1 VASAALE
8 TVDLAQHVLWW
19 EEADGL
25 QVGFWIKST
34 GEPIN
39 RRVADD
45 SLVTYQVVVKNT
57 TEKPVEFLARALPF
71 TGLETPALISSDE
84 INVALESLPLA
95 AKYFARP
102 ASRPEKRSDPA
113 YLIRLE
119 PGETVIVPDHEGVD
133 ERTLKVGGDAL
144 AGQPSVREYQ
154 AGMNW
159 IVQPVMLWR
168 LSDDEQARLTRLLGR
183 YQLTR
188 LGADGT
194 VYREPATR
202 LAGMPVGTVLYPR
215 IQLEVGTLDAAAF
228 RHADAAVWGEV
239 DRGLQCG
246 IRVLHPQPVY
256 QEGDTIEAE
265 LLYRNVSDAV
275 ISTTLPRRLDLYPV
289 IEDAA
294 GNQPWIDFGARFDIY
309 PLGHDYQPGEVR
321 SLGIMSV
328 TLVPEDTPAPQSNME
343 PGHITL
349 PPGEY
354 HFFGSGGV
362 GGICPHSGKVPF
374 VVIAA
379 EDDDV
384 SANVPATPLPEG
396 EPINI
401 SPDLI
406 SADTPI
412 VILADGV
419 SLETS
424 IESR

>member
-1 VASAALE
+1 
-8 TVDLAQHVLWW
+8 
-19 EEADGL
+19 
-25 QVGFWIKST
+25 
-34 GEPIN
+34 
-39 RRVADD
+39 
-45 SLVTYQVVVKNT
+45 VVVKNT
-57 TEKPVEFLARALPF
+57 TETPVEFLARALPF

-102 ASRPEKRSDPA
+102 ASRPESRSDPA

-119 PGETVIVPDHEGVD
+119 PGEAVIVPDHEGVD

-159 IVQPVMLWR
+159 IVQPVTLWR

-188 LGADGT
+188 FGADGT

-202 LAGMPVGTVLYPR
+202 LAGMPVGTTLYPR

-228 RHADAAVWGEV
+228 RHADAAVWGDV

-246 IRVLHPQPVY
+246 IRVLNPKPEY

-275 ISTTLPRRLDLYPV
+275 IFTTRPRRLDLYPI

-294 GNQPWIDFGARFDIY
+294 GNQPLIDFGARFDIF

-328 TLVPEDTPAPQSNME
+328 TLVPEDTPSPKSNME

-354 HFFGSGGV
+354 QLFGSGGV
-362 GGICPHSGKVPF
+362 GEICPHSGKVPF

-384 SANVPATPLPEG
+384 SANKPE
-396 EPINI
+396 
-401 SPDLI
+401 
-406 SADTPI
+406 
-412 VILADGV
+412 
-419 SLETS
+419 
-424 IESR
+424 